1 MQMLASITYVLFC
14 RVVCTLRCYG
24 FEIHIPCAFDCRVL
38 SLDSLGE
45 RRGLVLNILDLKKLL
60 GGCSQLE
67 VGHSICLLAMELIIS
82 IVYLFIYFLLR
93 LWNQS
98 GHLYFLLRNTPCP
111 QMFDLI
117 F

>member
-82 IVYLFIYFLLR
+82 IVYLFIYLFFTSIVESIRSSLLFVKKYS
-93 LWNQS
+93 LSSNV
-98 GHLYFLLRNTPCP
+98 
-111 QMFDLI
+111 
-117 F
+117 